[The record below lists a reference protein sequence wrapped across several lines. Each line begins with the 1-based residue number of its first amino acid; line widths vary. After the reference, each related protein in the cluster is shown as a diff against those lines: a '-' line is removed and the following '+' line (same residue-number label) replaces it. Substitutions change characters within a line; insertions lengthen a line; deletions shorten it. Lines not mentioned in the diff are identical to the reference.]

1 MLLTLFVTIFSIF
14 CSKASAQP
22 GASWTEEEALIV
34 KAKLYAIFQQSL
46 KVSNEYLS
54 LHPELGIKEWPETAT
69 RPNAPK
75 FLRLGFHQCLKFSD
89 GTGGCNG
96 CLNNHGMGLE
106 NRHQCVD
113 EDGVDNTKYGQDP
126 NTNMLKTNNAGLEHT
141 ADILEEI
148 FINKDFP
155 STAVAL
161 EESLADSGKS
171 RADLWTFASTVAVEW
186 GVDRNNNGCDGSD
199 TFGDLTKGCKHLRA
213 KEADCK
219 IEGKESLK
227 FLTGRSDCASEAGL
241 KSWETT
247 KEEHHPSPHGNGVM
261 TADFFKQDFGLTGRE
276 GAALLLGAHSFGTF
290 NYVVSQYKYDWT
302 RKQSSMLNNQVIRHV
317 AMKPQYFHECRDEDP
332 FVGDYLGQPAV
343 TRWKVVAH
351 QCATGMGPFQWF
363 HQYYRCPASNSCSGL
378 RPNET
383 VTTRT
388 PLHEYPS
395 LSNFD
400 NENPKDVLMNRA
412 EPNTPD
418 RCCDDLPS
426 GQYCK
431 ENCVKRIQNDE
442 TALSVDVGYYLDFEI
457 DPVTGRPDGC
467 DCFSDAYRY
476 PNWTNSKV
484 VDCPKQKY
492 APEGEK
498 LHKIIDEFADNQN
511 KWIKE
516 FLSALDKM
524 SKNGNENLVEGP
536 TTWYG
541 ARCNSIKVAG
551 KG

>member
-148 FINKDFP
+148 FINKNFP

-186 GVDRNNNGCDGSD
+186 GVDRNNNGCDGGD

-219 IEGKESLK
+219 IEGQESLK

-276 GAALLLGAHSFGTF
+276 GAALLLGSHSFGTF

-442 TALSVDVGYYLDFEI
+442 TALSVDVGYYLDFQI

>member
-1 MLLTLFVTIFSIF
+1 
-14 CSKASAQP
+14 
-22 GASWTEEEALIV
+22 LIV

-148 FINKDFP
+148 FINKNFP

-261 TADFFKQDFGLTGRE
+261 TADFFKQDFGLDGRE

-363 HQYYRCPASNSCSGL
+363 HQYYRCPASNDCTGISQSEMVSS
-378 RPNET
+378 RSP
-383 VTTRT
+383 
-388 PLHEYPS
+388 EYDYPIS
-395 LSNFD
+395 LEDSSRM
-400 NENPKDVLMNRA
+400 LMMNVSMRA
-412 EPNTPD
+412 EPDTDMETCCVNNEAMGWKCDPD
-418 RCCDDLPS
+418 
-426 GQYCK
+426 
-431 ENCVKRIQNDE
+431 NCQRRIQNDE
-442 TALSVDVGYYLDFEI
+442 TALSTDVGYYLDFDVDAE
-457 DPVTGRPDGC
+457 TGRPKGCPSLDAKQDGGLNKNN
-467 DCFSDAYRY
+467 
-476 PNWTNSKV
+476 NWRNSKV
-484 VDCPKQKY
+484 VDCEKQNY
-492 APEGEK
+492 APEGEP
-498 LHKIIDEFADNQN
+498 LHEIVEEFADDQGAWF
-511 KWIKE
+511 KD
-516 FLSALDKM
+516 FLTAFDKM
-524 SKNGNENLVEGP
+524 SNNGYEDGDLTEGP
-536 TTWYG
+536 SNWIG
-541 ARCNSIKVAG
+541 ATCKTQRVRG
-551 KG
+551 KGKIWICEN